1 MRNHSFTTPDL
12 LVVGAGLAGLY
23 AALRAADRGAAVTLV
38 TKGSLRASNSFMA
51 QGGVAAAI
59 GPGDSPAQ
67 HAEDTIRVGRGLCDP
82 AAVSVLVEEGV
93 RRIGDLTRYGV
104 EFDRGPD
111 GAYAL
116 GREGG
121 HRRNRILHAGG
132 AATGAAI
139 AEVLI
144 DRVSRRPG
152 SASSSTLPRSTC
164 ACRTAPAP
172 APGCS
177 ATTSSRRWMRR

>member
-1 MRNHSFTTPDL
+1 M
-12 LVVGAGLAGLY
+12 
-23 AALRAADRGAAVTLV
+23 TLV

-82 AAVSVLVEEGV
+82 AAVTVLVEEGV
-93 RRIGDLTRYGV
+93 RRIGDLTRCGV

-111 GAYAL
+111 GTYAL

-121 HRRNRILHAGG
+121 HGR
-132 AATGAAI
+132 T
-139 AEVLI
+139 
-144 DRVSRRPG
+144 
-152 SASSSTLPRSTC
+152 ASSTPAVRPPAPRSPRC
-164 ACRTAPAP
+164 
-172 APGCS
+172 
-177 ATTSSRRWMRR
+177 